1 WLTRSNL
8 GLVMRATRHSNLLL
22 QSTGTNPAGPR
33 LAAVLLSGLYAG
45 IGGLL
50 VGPLLIFLSPD
61 SFGITLVLLF
71 VLMVVIGGSGSV
83 AGVAVGTAVLS
94 WILVS
99 ASTSQ
104 TAAVWPIVFG
114 LALMLTLIIAPGGLA
129 GLVSGLLRRVRGD
142 SAPDRGEEPV
152 DPSVA

>member
-1 WLTRSNL
+1 
-8 GLVMRATRHSNLLL
+8 
-22 QSTGTNPAGPR
+22 
-33 LAAVLLSGLYAG
+33 
-45 IGGLL
+45 
-50 VGPLLIFLSPD
+50 
-61 SFGITLVLLF
+61 F

-83 AGVAVGTAVLS
+83 AGVAVGTAVLN
-94 WILVS
+94 WILES

-152 DPSVA
+152 DPSVAEAALVPDTSGSRAPSTTLAVAG